1 MSQSD
6 RDKWDQRYREGAYA
20 ARKHPSALLVEW
32 LPKLAIDASE
42 PCAID
47 LACGIGRNTLYLAQ
61 QGWRVSAVDISG
73 VALDKLA
80 AIGFNSVITC
90 GFKNEEQPRGV
101 FVVENGECVRAGDYD
116 GSTPD
121 WDMRAD
127 RSNWLKWAADG
138 IGMAGLGTAFAMGK
152 LKFLAGDFKGMI
164 KDPRMATPFVKSF
177 ALMGKIETD

>member
-6 RDKWDQRYREGAYA
+6 REKWDKRYREGAYA

-80 AIGFNSVITC
+80 ATATDDLDVHCTEMDLETRIGATETVLRAMSLTS
-90 GFKNEEQPRGV
+90 GFARTV
-101 FVVENGECVRAGDYD
+101 
-116 GSTPD
+116 
-121 WDMRAD
+121 
-127 RSNWLKWAADG
+127 L
-138 IGMAGLGTAFAMGK
+138 
-152 LKFLAGDFKGMI
+152 LAGADKISVKCSRKASGL
-164 KDPRMATPFVKSF
+164 TFV
-177 ALMGKIETD
+177 